1 MPNVGESD
9 ELKSILKLCRLQ
21 QSEDIADAFKLF
33 RIFGE
38 KSYIGIVVC
47 CPYTKKYISAN
58 EDLCPFFV

>member
-9 ELKSILKLCRLQ
+9 ELKSILELCRLQ

-38 KSYIGIVVC
+38 KSYMGIMVC
-47 CPYTKKYISAN
+47 CP
-58 EDLCPFFV
+58 